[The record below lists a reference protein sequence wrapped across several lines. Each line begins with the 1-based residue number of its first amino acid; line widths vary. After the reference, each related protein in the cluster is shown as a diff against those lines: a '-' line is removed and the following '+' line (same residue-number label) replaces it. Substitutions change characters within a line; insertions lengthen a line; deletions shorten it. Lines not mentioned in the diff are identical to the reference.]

1 MPVDPTE
8 IHGMHHALSRI
19 HRARP
24 DATGSARARCASR
37 FAIACALALALLA
50 TRASADVIDISLNV
64 FYTNPSSPASGGTWE
79 VVAKSDGAGIAGLQ
93 MYLTDI
99 ATWSPTGPRGLVNG
113 SDPAGFSIFFADP
126 EPGFGFT
133 EIIAGQALLDASDMS
148 PSDEQTAFY
157 GVGTLTN
164 GAPNYPGKPAGTNSI
179 GPVFASL
186 TNVQG
191 VPWAIGDAFSN
202 PAWNTAARIA
212 NGTFTPGDT
221 PGFHL
226 APSFISSG
234 NVFRMVGT
242 NKVYGQL
249 SENINATTIVRTN
262 LSGVILPDYN
272 LNGVV
277 DTADFVIW
285 RKTNGQMGSNLA
297 ADGNND
303 GRVDQLDYDLW
314 RMQYGAIAGAG
325 ASTGGSGDLS
335 TGAVPEPSASVLLAL
350 GAVLAAARMRF
361 ATRPPRRTGKAD

>member
-1 MPVDPTE
+1 MY
-8 IHGMHHALSRI
+8 HALSRI
-19 HRARP
+19 HRACP
-24 DATGSARARCASR
+24 VATGSARARRAPR
-37 FAIACALALALLA
+37 FAIACALALALCA
-50 TRASADVIDISLNV
+50 TRAPADIIDLSLNV
-64 FYTNPSSPASGGTWE
+64 FYNNPSSPASGGTWE

-99 ATWSPTGPRGLVNG
+99 ATWSPRGPRGLVNG

-148 PSDEQTAFY
+148 PTDEQTAFY

-164 GAPNYPGKPAGTNSI
+164 GAPDYPGKPAGTNSI
-179 GPVFASL
+179 GPVFTSL
-186 TNVQG
+186 TNVEG
-191 VPWAIGDAFSN
+191 VPWATGDAFGN
-202 PAWNTAARIA
+202 AAWNTAARIA
-212 NGTFTPGDT
+212 SGTFTPGDT
-221 PGFHL
+221 PGFFFG
-226 APSFISSG
+226 PSFISSG

-242 NKVYGQL
+242 SKVYGQL
-249 SENINATTIVRTN
+249 SDNINATTIVRSN
-262 LSGVILPDYN
+262 LAGVILPDYN

-277 DTADFVIW
+277 DAADFVIW

-314 RMQYGAIAGAG
+314 RMQVGAMAGAG
-325 ASTGGSGDLS
+325 AAIGGSGDLS
-335 TGAVPEPSASVLLAL
+335 TSTVPEPSASVLLVL

-361 ATRPPRRTGKAD
+361 AARVPRRIRKAD